1 MMLTHMAG
9 ILGIMLSA
17 AVIMILEVPY
27 MLRKRLKKE
36 LWVFSILLLLG
47 VGISSAEALQWAI
60 PTPLDWITAVYKPFT
75 DFLTRMGLI
84 K

>member
-1 MMLTHMAG
+1 MLTHMAG

-17 AVIMILEVPY
+17 AAIIFLEVPY

-36 LWVFSILLLLG
+36 LWVFSVLLLLG
-47 VGISSAEALQWAI
+47 VGISSAKALQWAI

-75 DFLTRMGLI
+75 DFLTYIGLI

>member
-1 MMLTHMAG
+1 MQTYMAF

-27 MLRKRLKKE
+27 MLRKRLRKE

-47 VGISSAEALQWAI
+47 VGISSAKSLQWTT
-60 PTPLDWITAVYKPFT
+60 PTPLNWITAVYKPFT
-75 DFLTRMGLI
+75 DFLTHIGLI

>member
-1 MMLTHMAG
+1 MLTQMAV

-17 AVIMILEVPY
+17 AAIIFLEVPY

-47 VGISSAEALQWAI
+47 VGISSAKALQWDI
-60 PTPLDWITAVYKPFT
+60 PTPLDWITIVYKPFT
-75 DFLTRMGLI
+75 DFLTHIGLI

>member
-1 MMLTHMAG
+1 MLTHMAV
-9 ILGIMLSA
+9 IMGIMLSA
-17 AVIMILEVPY
+17 AAIIFLEVPY

-47 VGISSAEALQWAI
+47 VGISSVEALQWAI

-75 DFLTRMGLI
+75 DFLTHIGLI